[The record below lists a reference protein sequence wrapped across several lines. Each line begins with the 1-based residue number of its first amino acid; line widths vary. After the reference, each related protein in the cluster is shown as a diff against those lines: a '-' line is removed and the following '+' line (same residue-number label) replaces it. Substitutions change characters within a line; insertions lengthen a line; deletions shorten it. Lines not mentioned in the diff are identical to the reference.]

1 VYNEYLLKGLTG
13 QVHTMIQNVFMYT
26 NSMVV
31 NLLILAYKGEFAQ
44 TFTSEKLRYPPG
56 LHAKEPSHLIFPA
69 H

>member
-31 NLLILAYKGEFAQ
+31 NLLILAYKGQLAE
-44 TFTSEKLRYPPG
+44 TFTSEKLRYV
-56 LHAKEPSHLIFPA
+56 
-69 H
+69 